1 MTRVS
6 KVQLSLAVGDYE
18 ITRPL
23 IDGRVSPDGVDLV
36 VVSDIDSTTRHWR
49 FLRNREF
56 DIAELSASS
65 FLLAREAGQPIV
77 GIPVFPH
84 RRFRHEFVFVNTSK
98 SIRSPRDLIGRT
110 VGLKSFQATAIVWMR
125 GILESEYGVPHKSIK
140 WVAELD
146 EDVEFTPAPG
156 LDLKRVPHGRKLED
170 MLVSGEI
177 DACLHTDLIDPYID
191 GNPAVARLFDD
202 YKAEET
208 AFFKKTGVFP
218 IMHVVAIKQD
228 VVERHPWLPVELYK
242 AFDRAKTM
250 GVKRIFNPRVA
261 PLAWWRS
268 AMEEQE
274 KLLGKDPW
282 EYGLTPRNVKNIE
295 MLAGYSRAHGM
306 LKNAPDVDT
315 LFHSVSQGRGRGG
328 HRV

>member
-1 MTRVS
+1 MS
-6 KVQLSLAVGDYE
+6 KINLSLAVGDYE

-23 IDGRVSPDGVDLV
+23 IDGRVSPDGVDLT

-56 DIAELSASS
+56 DIAEFSASS
-65 FLLAREAGQPIV
+65 FLLAKEAGLPVV

-98 SIRSPRDLIGRT
+98 GIRTPKDLIGRT

-146 EDVEFTPAPG
+146 EDVEFAPPPG
-156 LDLKRVPHGRKLED
+156 LDLRQVPPGRKLED
-170 MLVSGEI
+170 LLVAGDI
-177 DACLHTDLIDPYID
+177 DACLHTDLIDPYVE
-191 GNPAVARLFDD
+191 GHPAVARLFDD
-202 YKAEET
+202 YKSEEV
-208 AFFKKTGVFP
+208 AFFRKTGIFP
-218 IMHVVAIKQD
+218 IMHVVAIKRE

-242 AFDRAKTM
+242 AFDGAKAM

-282 EYGLTPRNVKNIE
+282 EYGLTPRNAGNIE
-295 MLAGYSRAHGM
+295 TLASYSLAHGM
-306 LKNAPDVDT
+306 LKSMPDLAT